1 MCLNKSGEARTYL
14 MPYFILNRA
23 DSSAVIQAHCSVGLG
38 MILQKLYQENIRYE
52 MLQRFAFILYTSL
65 PRSHSSRRRF

>member
-1 MCLNKSGEARTYL
+1 

-23 DSSAVIQAHCSVGLG
+23 DSSTVIQAHCSVGLG

-52 MLQRFAFILYTSL
+52 MLQRFAFIL
-65 PRSHSSRRRF
+65 